1 MKMIHSMTA
10 FSRQEGDTEK
20 GRLTWEL
27 RSVNHRFSEV
37 SLRLPEELRFLE
49 PKIRERIAKRIKRGK
64 IDANLRLQAVVQ
76 SVSDEQAALEID
88 TDLVAQ
94 LAHVTRE
101 IDQLLYNA
109 APVNALDVLQWPG
122 VLKAPGKNTEQ
133 LAADTLALLDTAL
146 TDLLDSRA
154 REGEKL
160 KAVIEARC
168 TAIDAQVKIVIK
180 RLPEI
185 LQAARERLEKRLAEI
200 REELDPARLEQ
211 EVVILLNKADVDEE
225 IERLKAHID
234 EVRRVLEQDEPVGR
248 RLDFLMQELN
258 REANTLG
265 SKSVHTDTTAVS
277 VELKV
282 LIEQMREQ
290 IQNIE

>member
-1 MKMIHSMTA
+1 MIHSMTA
-10 FSRQEGDTEK
+10 FSRQEGDTEN
-20 GRLTWEL
+20 GRLVWEL

-49 PKIRERIAKRIKRGK
+49 PKIREQVAKQVRRGK
-64 IDANLRLQAVVQ
+64 IDATLRFQTTGQ
-76 SVSDEQAALEID
+76 SANSEQVSLEID
-88 TDLVAQ
+88 VALVEK

-109 APVNALDVLQWPG
+109 APVNALEMLQWPG
-122 VLKAPGKNTEQ
+122 VLKTPEKNMQQ
-133 LAADTLALLDTAL
+133 LTTDAQALLEIAL
-146 TDLLDSRA
+146 ADLLVSRA

-160 KAVIEARC
+160 RAVIEARC
-168 TAIDAQVKIVIK
+168 AAIDTQVKIVTE
-180 RLPEI
+180 RLPAI
-185 LQAARERLEKRLAEI
+185 LQATRDRLEKRLAEI
-200 REELDPARLEQ
+200 RGELDPARLEQ

-225 IERLKAHID
+225 IERLKAHVD
-234 EVRRVLEQDEPVGR
+234 EVRRVLTQDEPVGR

>member
-1 MKMIHSMTA
+1 V
-10 FSRQEGDTEK
+10 G
-20 GRLTWEL
+20 
-27 RSVNHRFSEV
+27 
-37 SLRLPEELRFLE
+37 
-49 PKIRERIAKRIKRGK
+49 KRVKRGK
-64 IDANLRLQAVVQ
+64 IDATLRYQAVSGEADGNEQ
-76 SVSDEQAALEID
+76 SLEID
-88 TDLVAQ
+88 KALVKK
-94 LAHVTRE
+94 LAHATRE

-109 APVNALDVLQWPG
+109 APVNALDVLRWPG
-122 VLKAPGKNTEQ
+122 VLKTVEQ
-133 LAADTLALLDTAL
+133 DNEKVAADILALLESAL
-146 TDLLDSRA
+146 TELLETRA

-168 TAIDAQVKIVIK
+168 DAIVEQVERVEA

-185 LQAARERLEKRLAEI
+185 MQAMRERLENRLVEI
-200 REELDPARLEQ
+200 RDELDPARLEQ
-211 EVVILLNKADVDEE
+211 EIVLQMNKADVDEE
-225 IERLKAHID
+225 IERLKAHIQ

-265 SKSVHTDTTAVS
+265 SKSVHADTSNVS

>member
-1 MKMIHSMTA
+1 MIRSMTA
-10 FSRQEGDTEK
+10 FSRQQGTTEN
-20 GRLTWEL
+20 GLLVWEL

-37 SLRLPEELRFLE
+37 SLRLPEDLRFLE
-49 PKIRERIAKRIKRGK
+49 GKIREQIGKRVKRGK
-64 IDANLRLQAVVQ
+64 IDANLRFQSAVV
-76 SVSDEQAALEID
+76 DEQPLEID
-88 TDLVAQ
+88 TELTKK
-94 LAHVTRE
+94 LANATRE
-101 IDQLLYNA
+101 VDQLLYNA
-109 APVNALDVLQWPG
+109 APINALDVLKWPG
-122 VLKAPGKNTEQ
+122 VLKAREPDTDKLG
-133 LAADTLALLDTAL
+133 ADTLALLDTAL
-146 TDLLDSRA
+146 TELLETRA

-160 KAVIEARC
+160 KVVIVSRCDAIEVQVARV
-168 TAIDAQVKIVIK
+168 AE

-185 LQAARERLEKRLAEI
+185 LQAMRQRLEDRLQEI
-200 REELDPARLEQ
+200 KGELDPARVEQ
-211 EVVILLNKADVDEE
+211 EIVLLANKADVDEE
-225 IERLKAHID
+225 LDRLKTHIS

-265 SKSVHTDTTAVS
+265 SKSVHTDTTGAS

>member
-1 MKMIHSMTA
+1 MIYSMTA
-10 FSRQEGDTEK
+10 FSRQEGDTEN
-20 GRLTWEL
+20 GHLVWEL

-49 PKIRERIAKRIKRGK
+49 PKIREQVAKRIKRGK
-64 IDANLRLQAVVQ
+64 IDATLRFQTTGQ
-76 SVSDEQAALEID
+76 SADNESPSLEID
-88 TDLVAQ
+88 RALVEK

-109 APVNALDVLQWPG
+109 APINALEVLQWPG
-122 VLKAPGKNTEQ
+122 VLKAPEKNTQQ
-133 LAADTLALLDTAL
+133 LVADAQALLETAL
-146 TDLLDSRA
+146 ADLLDSRA

-168 TAIDAQVKIVIK
+168 AAIDAQMKIVTE
-180 RLPEI
+180 RLPDI
-185 LQAARERLEKRLAEI
+185 LRATRERLEKRLAEI
-200 REELDPARLEQ
+200 QSELDPARLEQ
-211 EVVILLNKADVDEE
+211 EVVLLLNKADVDEE
-225 IERLKAHID
+225 IERLKAHVD
-234 EVRRVLEQDEPVGR
+234 EVRRVLTQDEPVGR

>member
-1 MKMIHSMTA
+1 MIRSMTA
-10 FSRQEGDTEK
+10 FSRQEGSTEN
-20 GRLTWEL
+20 GHLVWEI

-37 SLRLPEELRFLE
+37 SLRLPEDARSLE
-49 PKIRERIAKRIKRGK
+49 PTIRELIAKRVTRGK
-64 IDANLRLQAVVQ
+64 VD
-76 SVSDEQAALEID
+76 AALRYQIQISEEQPLVID
-88 TDLVAQ
+88 KALTNK
-94 LAHVTRE
+94 LAHATRE
-101 IDQLLYNA
+101 IDQILYNA
-109 APVNALDVLQWPG
+109 APISALEVLRWPG
-122 VLKAPGKNTEQ
+122 VLKAPEPSTEQ
-133 LAADTLALLDTAL
+133 LAADILALLDAAL
-146 TDLLDSRA
+146 DELLETRA

-168 TAIDAQVKIVIK
+168 QAIDEQVKIVET

-185 LQAARERLEKRLAEI
+185 QQMMRERLEKRLAEI
-200 REELDPARLEQ
+200 VGELDPARIEQ
-211 EVVILLNKADVDEE
+211 EIVLLANKSDVNEE
-225 IERLKAHID
+225 IERLKAHIG
-234 EVRRVLEQDEPVGR
+234 EIRRVLEQDEPVGR

-265 SKSVHTDTTAVS
+265 SKSIHVDTTNVS